1 MDKESLE
8 KAGKQIILLLD
19 KMEGIKEKDRLELM
33 INLYHFLDPKKYK
46 KNIKIL
52 RRGNN
57 GNNK

>member
-8 KAGKQIILLLD
+8 KAGEQIILLLD
-19 KMEGIKEKDRLELM
+19 EMEGIKEKDRLELM

-46 KNIKIL
+46 KNVKIL
-52 RRGNN
+52 RRENN